1 MTQPRVGGWAG
12 LLLLMV
18 LLLAG
23 AETVQGQV
31 HRSRAPTATSIREA
45 YLEEVAR
52 GTLETVD
59 RLKRAFQADN
69 ADDYVRQF
77 TPGGLYSPASGEAL
91 YGPDAIKVVLNRR
104 MPRFGGMTL
113 TRTDWTA
120 SGNLAYV
127 FGRYFYGPTTEGGAV
142 EQGTYVMVLLMEGRD
157 WKIRSYVERTDR
169 EQVE

>member
-1 MTQPRVGGWAG
+1 VSRRWLPLVLCGALLIG
-12 LLLLMV
+12 L
-18 LLLAG
+18 AAK
-23 AETVQGQV
+23 AEGQV
-31 HRSRAPTATSIREA
+31 HRSRAPTATSIRES
-45 YLEEVAR
+45 YLEEVAL
-52 GTLETVD
+52 GTNATVE

-77 TPGGLYSPASGEAL
+77 TPGGLYSPSTGEAH
-91 YGPDAIKVVLNRR
+91 YGAESIKVALAKR

-127 FGRYFYGPTTEGGAV
+127 FGRYFYGPITEGAAV

-157 WKIRSYVERTDR
+157 WKIRSLVERSDR
-169 EQVE
+169 GPSD